1 MFKNSFVILL
11 SVIFVSCNHF
21 EEQSNSQTFNA
32 PREKVWEVLVA
43 IFKSYPLKTI
53 DEQKGY
59 IETEVLKADQF
70 WVPPHQKNLDFSG
83 HSSFIIV
90 KLDYKK
96 PIARVFISKKVYK
109 QKGFI
114 SSKEEVPSDLLE
126 ENVLLY
132 RVARELSIRSRLNK
146 LQ

>member
-1 MFKNSFVILL
+1 MFKNSFFILL
-11 SVIFVSCNHF
+11 FATLISCTHT
-21 EEQSNSQTFNA
+21 EEQSNSQLFNA

-59 IETEVLKADQF
+59 IETEILEADQF
-70 WVPPHQKNLDFSG
+70 WVPPHKKHLDFSG
-83 HSSFIIV
+83 HSSVIMV
-90 KLDYKK
+90 NLDYKK
-96 PIARVFISKKVYK
+96 PIAKVFINKKIYK

-126 ENVLLY
+126 ENIFLY
-132 RVARELSIRSRLNK
+132 RVARELKIRSRLNK